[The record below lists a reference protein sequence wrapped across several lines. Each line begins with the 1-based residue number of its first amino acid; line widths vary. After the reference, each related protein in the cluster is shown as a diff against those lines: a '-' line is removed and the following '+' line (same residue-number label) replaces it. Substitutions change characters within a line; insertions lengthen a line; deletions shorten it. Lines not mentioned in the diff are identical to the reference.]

1 LRPGWRRRRAIVAQK
16 GGEMRMTRAMGLLF
30 SLAFSLVAAVVFLD
44 LSDIYLNL
52 EIIKQAQVG
61 QYFVPWYKA
70 AFVVLGLLIGFTL
83 AGVIFRQLVELASNL
98 TRIPAPDKAA
108 GVIGLI
114 IGLTLTVLL
123 GRFVLPI
130 PQLGPFLTLLLGV
143 ACIYLGGS
151 IAMSMKEELFFFMP
165 NLGSR
170 RNQEEDAARTG
181 ARIKLLDTNVIIDGR
196 IADICRT
203 GFVEGPIYI
212 PGFVLEELHLIADS
226 ADSLKRNRGRRG
238 LDILNQM
245 QDELKMLVRV
255 YDHYEVPMSPGEGVD
270 VKLVKLA
277 KALDAVIVTNDFNL
291 NKVAQ
296 LQGISVL
303 NVNELANAVKPVVL
317 PGEEMSVTIV
327 KEGKEVN
334 QGVAYLDDGTMV
346 VVEDG
351 KRHIGETLPV
361 IVTSVLQTVAG
372 KMIFGNPRT
381 GYGAEDAPPDKNSR
395 VDSGSRLRRKT
406 RSVAE

>member
-1 LRPGWRRRRAIVAQK
+1 
-16 GGEMRMTRAMGLLF
+16 MGFLF
-30 SLAFSLVAAVVFLD
+30 SLAFSLVSAVVFLE
-44 LSDIYLNL
+44 LSKIYLNL
-52 EIIKQAQVG
+52 PIIKEAPVG
-61 QYFVPWYKA
+61 QYFVPWYTT
-70 AFVVLGLLIGFTL
+70 AFAVLGLLIGFTL
-83 AGVIFRQLVELASNL
+83 AGVIFRQLMELASNL
-98 TRIPAPDKAA
+98 SRIPAPDKVA
-108 GVIGLI
+108 GVVGLI

-130 PQLGPFLTLLLGV
+130 PRLGPFLVLLLGV

-151 IAMSMKEELFFFMP
+151 IAMSMKEELSFFAP
-165 NLGSR
+165 NLMASRGDSRERAGS
-170 RNQEEDAARTG
+170 
-181 ARIKLLDTNVIIDGR
+181 RIKLLDTNVIIDGR

-212 PGFVLEELHLIADS
+212 PGFVLGELHLIADS

-245 QDELKMLVRV
+245 QDELKMLVKV
-255 YDHYEVPMSPGEGVD
+255 YDHYDIPLADNEGVD

-277 KALDAVIVTNDFNL
+277 KDLDAAIVTNDFNL

-372 KMIFGNPRT
+372 KMIFGNPRFGST
-381 GYGAEDAPPDKNSR
+381 AEEGHSDKDSR
-395 VDSGSRLRRKT
+395 ADSGGRYRRKT
-406 RSVAE
+406 RSAAE

>member
-1 LRPGWRRRRAIVAQK
+1 
-16 GGEMRMTRAMGLLF
+16 MGFLF
-30 SLAFSLVAAVVFLD
+30 SLAFSLVAAVVFLE

-70 AFVVLGLLIGFTL
+70 AFAVLGLLIGFTL

-98 TRIPAPDKAA
+98 SRIPAPDKAA

-130 PQLGPFLTLLLGV
+130 PRLGPFLTLLLGV

-165 NLGSR
+165 SLGGSR
-170 RNQEEDAARTG
+170 AQGGDGAHTG

-245 QDELKMLVRV
+245 QDELQMLVQV
-255 YDHYEVPMSPGEGVD
+255 YDHYETPMGPGEGVD

-381 GYGAEDAPPDKNSR
+381 GYGSEEAQSDKDSR
-395 VDSGSRLRRKT
+395 ADSGGRLRRKT
-406 RSVAE
+406 RSAAD

>member
-1 LRPGWRRRRAIVAQK
+1 L
-16 GGEMRMTRAMGLLF
+16 TRAMGFLF
-30 SLAFSLVAAVVFLD
+30 SLAFSLVAAVVFLE

-52 EIIKQAQVG
+52 PIIKEAPVG
-61 QYFVPWYKA
+61 PYFVPWYKT
-70 AFVVLGLLIGFTL
+70 AFAVLGLLIGFTL

-98 TRIPAPDKAA
+98 SRIPAPDKVA
-108 GVIGLI
+108 GVLGLI
-114 IGLTLTVLL
+114 IGLVLTGLL
-123 GRFVLPI
+123 SRFVLFI
-130 PQLGPFLTLLLGV
+130 PRLGPFLLLLLGV

-151 IAMSMKEELFFFMP
+151 IAMSMKEELSFFIP
-165 NLGSR
+165 NLVGGGGQGRDRVRIGS
-170 RNQEEDAARTG
+170 
-181 ARIKLLDTNVIIDGR
+181 RIKLLDTNVIIDGR

-245 QDELKMLVRV
+245 QDELKTLVKV
-255 YDHYEVPMSPGEGVD
+255 HDHYEIPMSDSEGVD

-277 KALDAVIVTNDFNL
+277 KHLDAVIVTNDFNL

-303 NVNELANAVKPVVL
+303 NVNELANAVKPIVL

-351 KRHIGETLPV
+351 RRHIGETLSV

-372 KMIFGNPRT
+372 KMIFGNPRV
-381 GYGAEDAPPDKNSR
+381 GASAEEGPSDKDSR
-395 VDSGSRLRRKT
+395 ADSGGRVRRKT
-406 RSVAE
+406 RSAAE

>member
-1 LRPGWRRRRAIVAQK
+1 
-16 GGEMRMTRAMGLLF
+16 MGFLF
-30 SLAFSLVAAVVFLD
+30 SLALSLVCAVVFLEI
-44 LSDIYLNL
+44 SEIYLNL
-52 EIIKQAQVG
+52 PIVKETQVG
-61 QYFVPWYKA
+61 AYFVPWYKT
-70 AFVVLGLLIGFTL
+70 AFAVLGLLIGFTL

-98 TRIPAPDKAA
+98 ERIPAPDKVA
-108 GVIGLI
+108 GVVGLI
-114 IGLTLTVLL
+114 IGLTLVALL

-130 PQLGPFLTLLLGV
+130 PRLGPFLVLLLGV

-151 IAMSMKEELFFFMP
+151 IAMSMKEELSFFMP
-165 NLGSR
+165 NLVGTRVGGGAGEPAGS
-170 RNQEEDAARTG
+170 
-181 ARIKLLDTNVIIDGR
+181 RIKLLDTNVIIDGR

-238 LDILNQM
+238 LDILNHM
-245 QDELKMLVRV
+245 QDELKMLVQV
-255 YDHYEVPMSPGEGVD
+255 YDRYEIPLSANEGVD
-270 VKLVKLA
+270 MKLVKLA
-277 KALDAVIVTNDFNL
+277 KDLDAAIVTNDFNL

-296 LQGISVL
+296 LQGIAVL

-317 PGEEMSVTIV
+317 PGEEMSVTVV

-361 IVTSVLQTVAG
+361 VVTSVLQTVAG
-372 KMIFGNPRT
+372 KMIFGNLRADAT
-381 GYGAEDAPPDKNSR
+381 AEEGRSGRNSR
-395 VDSGSRLRRKT
+395 ADSGGRFRRKT
-406 RSVAE
+406 RSAQD

>member
-1 LRPGWRRRRAIVAQK
+1 
-16 GGEMRMTRAMGLLF
+16 MTRAMGFLF
-30 SLAFSLVAAVVFLD
+30 SLAFSLLSAVVFYE

-52 EIIKQAQVG
+52 PIIKGAQVG
-61 QYFVPWYKA
+61 PHYVDSYRA

-98 TRIPAPDKAA
+98 SRIPAPDKVA
-108 GVIGLI
+108 GVIGVI

-130 PQLGPFLTLLLGV
+130 PQLGPFLVLLLGV
-143 ACIYLGGS
+143 ACIYLGSS
-151 IAMSMKEELFFFMP
+151 IAMSMKEELSFFMP
-165 NLGSR
+165 NLVRG
-170 RNQEEDAARTG
+170 RTG
-181 ARIKLLDTNVIIDGR
+181 ERDAGRTGSRIKLLDTNVIIDGR
-196 IADICRT
+196 ISDICRT

-245 QDELKMLVRV
+245 QDELKMLVQV
-255 YDHYEVPMSPGEGVD
+255 YDHYEIPMSEREGVD

-277 KALDAVIVTNDFNL
+277 KNLDAAIITNDFNL

-296 LQGISVL
+296 LQGIAVL

-351 KRHIGETLPV
+351 RRHIGETLPV

-372 KMIFGNPRT
+372 KMIFGNPRI
-381 GYGAEDAPPDKNSR
+381 GVSAEEGQSDKDSR
-395 VDSGSRLRRKT
+395 ADSGGRYRRKT
-406 RSVAE
+406 RSAAD